1 MTTTTIKREARCPG
15 CNALLFKTALSDT
28 ESKCRRCSAVVDVLM
43 TTTMTAPR
51 ARIVVATDYTRKSG
65 W

>member
-1 MTTTTIKREARCPG
+1 MKREARCPG
-15 CNALLFKTALSDT
+15 CNRMLFKTSLSET
-28 ESKCRRCSAVVDVLM
+28 ETKCVRCRAVVEVSM
-43 TTTMTAPR
+43 TSTMTAPR